1 MLEQLAIP
9 ELLRILWSI
18 VELVIKNWDIY
29 GWETICQ

>member
-9 ELLRILWSI
+9 ELLRIL
-18 VELVIKNWDIY
+18 VFKNWDIY